1 MFITIQNG
9 QLAKKRYVLQTKKK
23 NCELILNFLWEKGFI
38 LGYKNLHSNQIKI
51 FLKYYKGNPVVNKF
65 KLVSKPS
72 RRVYYSLNQLW
83 KINSGKYFLIISTN
97 LGLKSLKDC
106 KKCKIGG
113 EPFVLIK

>member
-1 MFITIQNG
+1 MRH
-9 QLAKKRYVLQTKKK
+9 LE
-23 NCELILNFLWEKGFI
+23 ELERLTFLFPS
-38 LGYKNLHSNQIKI
+38 LGYTTKIGFFKTVQLRI

-113 EPFVLIK
+113 EPFVLIE